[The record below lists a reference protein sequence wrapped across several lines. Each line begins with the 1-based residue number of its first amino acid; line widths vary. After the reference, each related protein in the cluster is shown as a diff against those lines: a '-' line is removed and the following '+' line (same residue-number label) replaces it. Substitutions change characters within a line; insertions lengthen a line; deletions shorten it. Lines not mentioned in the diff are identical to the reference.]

1 MFGPN
6 SSTRTIL
13 QLRCTKLDCSVVGQA
28 RGSESSSFHNLPKP
42 PALSEGFPQGLLMP
56 KEEGAQNEPHPQ
68 ILGEEPHLKKKR
80 WKNLVFRKTLVTSME
95 DFLLWWHFSLI
106 RFYEF
111 RQLSAGTAAARGAI
125 IS

>member
-68 ILGEEPHLKKKR
+68 ILGEEPHLKKKALKKTSYFERR
-80 WKNLVFRKTLVTSME
+80 WSLAWKIFFSDDISPWFVFMSLGSSPLVQ
-95 DFLLWWHFSLI
+95 LLP
-106 RFYEF
+106 EEP
-111 RQLSAGTAAARGAI
+111 
-125 IS
+125 